1 MAHHHF
7 RHSLLAKASYMA
19 SPNSR
24 SRGINFTSYWE
35 GKNLWHFCNLPPEA
49 GVAHCLSQPSI
60 PHPCYR
66 VFQEHAIHSSLSV
79 SLSTDG
85 HSMLLHPCGER
96 HHLVASKSTTLLFK
110 GTAQLSQNPFALFLK
125 PLEKAPD
132 RLTWVRCHLGP
143 TMVAGVEA
151 EMFCKIRAPGAQPCL
166 WGFCAQKTGGRFYFV
181 SWADTPKYVFTHT
194 TYF

>member
-1 MAHHHF
+1 MFYRSKQVTWLAQIQGVGGLT
-7 RHSLLAKASYMA
+7 SLL
-19 SPNSR
+19 PG
-24 SRGINFTSYWE
+24 RGKIW
-35 GKNLWHFCNLPPEA
+35 GHFCNLPPEA

-66 VFQEHAIHSSLSV
+66 VFQEHAIHNSLSV

-96 HHLVASKSTTLLFK
+96 HHLIASKSTTLLFK
-110 GTAQLSQNPFALFLK
+110 GIAQFSQNPLPCFWNPWRKHLIGL
-125 PLEKAPD
+125 LGSG
-132 RLTWVRCHLGP
+132 VNLGP

-151 EMFCKIRAPGAQPCL
+151 EMFCKIRAPGGQPCL